1 MNNWKHKRQ
10 WSVKDKFIFKRSK
23 SHLSVSSTETVKMV
37 FFLSEVEVLQVLGVE
52 VSGGG
57 SNESNVRSF
66 EAFVTIYLSITRNI

>member
-1 MNNWKHKRQ
+1 
-10 WSVKDKFIFKRSK
+10 
-23 SHLSVSSTETVKMV
+23 MV